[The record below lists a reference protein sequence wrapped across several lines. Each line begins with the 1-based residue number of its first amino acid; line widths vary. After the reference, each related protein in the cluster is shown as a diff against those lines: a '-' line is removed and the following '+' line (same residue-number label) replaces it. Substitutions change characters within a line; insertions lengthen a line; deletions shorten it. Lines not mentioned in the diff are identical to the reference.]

1 MRLIFVDGLSQGL
14 LDFDVAPVRELR
26 GIDPRLFA
34 KVEVVPLLDG
44 IDGLLDF
51 LGNFDDVSSLRD
63 ARVVVRGVWGSRR
76 ARYVSDFP
84 DVGKGGVSPPSSGGG
99 DKEEVFLRILP
110 VFEPED
116 VLSGCDEAFINLLAE
131 IGRLIWG

>member
-1 MRLIFVDGLSQGL
+1 MGLPQGL

-51 LGNFDDVSSLRD
+51 LGNFDDVSGLRD

-84 DVGKGGVSPPSSGGG
+84 DVGEGGVSPPSSGGG
-99 DKEEVFLRILP
+99 DKKEVFLRILQ
-110 VFEPED
+110 VSSLKMSF
-116 VLSGCDEAFINLLAE
+116 VAATRHSSTFSLKLAD
-131 IGRLIWG
+131 LFWG